1 LKSPFASF
9 ASNHHDH
16 HQNTKVILVLQFM
29 SQTIG
34 QSIGNCLGEYLEY
47 DEKNNNPWHPYLRI
61 RVFIDVRKPLKR
73 TKRIKKQGNEV
84 VEVSFKFEHLG
95 TFCYLCGL
103 LGHSDD
109 YCAKLLTLEN
119 DDGTRIWVRN

>member
-1 LKSPFASF
+1 MLNALDVLLDDDLDKDLHDGRGPWSF
-9 ASNHHDH
+9 DKHLL
-16 HQNTKVILVLQFM
+16 ILGV
-29 SQTIG
+29 SKE
-34 QSIGNCLGEYLEY
+34 GEALEN
-47 DEKNNNPWHPYLRI
+47 NNNPWHPYLRI